1 MALKYGFFDSV
12 DGDRKYSASDIGEY
26 FLKLISNGV
35 FATPA
40 NAMQVKAT
48 TTPSMEVNVTSGWAF
63 INCKY
68 LHNTAAYPLTI
79 TAADQAYPRIDR
91 VVMQMNPALDTRACS
106 IYVKSGQASTSPTAP
121 ALTRVNGGTW
131 ELSLAQI
138 YVAAG
143 ATSIAQSDITDERAN
158 TSVCGYVTGLI
169 DQIDTTDLF
178 AQYDAAF
185 DAKEQEIQDWFD
197 SVREEVYTATNTVRK
212 YSRTAQTS
220 GTATTSMSIGIPAYT
235 ANDILNVYVN
245 GIRLIEDT
253 EYTIDDLTVNFTNT
267 LDVAGTP
274 VTFEVIKS
282 IDSTDVTTALDYMED
297 RLGGMSL
304 KLMTREEYEALT
316 PKSSTTLYTVTD
328 GNIITQYLGEI
339 RLKSGS
345 GSAGALTSIYNGT
358 TSTTAGTLTEGD

>member
-1 MALKYGFFDSV
+1 MSLKYGFFDSV

-35 FATPA
+35 FVTPA

-48 TTPSMEVNVTSGWAF
+48 ATPSMGINVSAGWAF

-79 TAADQAYPRIDR
+79 TTADQAYPRIDR

-106 IYVKSGQASTSPTAP
+106 IYVKAGQASASPTAP
-121 ALTRVNGGTW
+121 SLTRVSGGTW

-143 ATSIAQSDITDERAN
+143 ATAITQANITDERAN

-185 DAKEQEIQDWFD
+185 DAKEQEIQDWFE
-197 SVREEVYTATNTVRK
+197 SVREEIYTATNTVRK
-212 YSRTAQTS
+212 YSRTAATS
-220 GTATTSMSIGIPAYT
+220 GTNTISMSIGIAAYS

-245 GIRLIEDT
+245 GIRLCEDT
-253 EYTIDDLTVNFTNT
+253 EYTVSGSTVNFVNA
-267 LDVAGTP
+267 LDVDGTP

-282 IDSTDVTTALDYMED
+282 IDSTDVTTALDYVET
-297 RLGGMSL
+297 RLNGVSLSLMSQ
-304 KLMTREEYEALT
+304 TDYEAL
-316 PKSSTTLYTVTD
+316 PNKNPTTLYIVTSS
-328 GNIITQYLGEI
+328 GQVVLYLGETE
-339 RLKSGS
+339 LKSGS
-345 GSAGALTSIYNGT
+345 VTAGVASIAAVGTSGSAQGEITQ
-358 TSTTAGTLTEGD
+358 

>member
-121 ALTRVNGGTW
+121 ALTRTTGGTW

-138 YVAAG
+138 YVSAG
-143 ATSIAQSDITDERAN
+143 TTAITQANITDERAN

-185 DAKEQEIQDWFD
+185 DAKETEIQDWFD

-212 YSRTAQTS
+212 YSRTATTS
-220 GTATTSMSIGIPAYT
+220 GTNTTSMQIGIAAYT

-245 GIRLIEDT
+245 GIRLVEDT
-253 EYTIDDLTVNFTNT
+253 EYTIDGSTVNFTNT

-339 RLKSGS
+339 KLKSGS

>member
-1 MALKYGFFDSV
+1 
-12 DGDRKYSASDIGEY
+12 
-26 FLKLISNGV
+26 
-35 FATPA
+35 
-40 NAMQVKAT
+40 
-48 TTPSMEVNVTSGWAF
+48 
-63 INCKY
+63 
-68 LHNTAAYPLTI
+68 
-79 TAADQAYPRIDR
+79 
-91 VVMQMNPALDTRACS
+91 MNPALDTRACS

-121 ALTRVNGGTW
+121 ALTRTTGGTW

-197 SVREEVYTATNTVRK
+197 SVREEVYNATNTVRK

-220 GTATTSMSIGIPAYT
+220 GTATTSMTIGIPAYT

-245 GIRLIEDT
+245 GIRLVEDT
-253 EYTIDDLTVNFTNT
+253 EYTIDGSTVNFVNA
-267 LDVAGTP
+267 LDVSGTP

-304 KLMTREEYEALT
+304 KLITREEYEALT
-316 PKSSTTLYTVTD
+316 QKSSTTLYTVTD
-328 GNIITQYLGEI
+328 GNSITQYLGEI
-339 RLKSGS
+339 RLKSGT

-358 TSTTAGTLTEGD
+358 TSTTAGTLTEEV

>member
-48 TTPSMEVNVTSGWAF
+48 TTPSMGVYVTSGWAF

-79 TAADQAYPRIDR
+79 TTADQAYPRIDR
-91 VVMQMNPALDTRACS
+91 VVMQMNPALDARACS

-121 ALTRVNGGTW
+121 SLTRVNGGTW

-185 DAKEQEIQDWFD
+185 DAKEQEFEEWWDA
-197 SVREEVYTATNTVRK
+197 VREEVYTATNTVRK
-212 YSRTAQTS
+212 YTRTAQTT
-220 GTATTSMSIGIPAYT
+220 GTNTTSMPIGIAAYT
-235 ANDILNVYVN
+235 SNDILNVYVN
-245 GIRLIEDT
+245 GIRLCEDI
-253 EYTIDDLTVNFTNT
+253 EYTVSDSTVTFTT
-267 LDVAGTP
+267 ALDVSGTP

-282 IDSTDVTTALDYMED
+282 IDSTDVTTALNYVET
-297 RLGGMSL
+297 RLNGVSLSLMSQ
-304 KLMTREEYEALT
+304 TDYEALPT
-316 PKSSTTLYTVTD
+316 KNPTTLYIVTNSD
-328 GNIITQYLGEI
+328 QVLLYLGETQV
-339 RLKSGS
+339 GV
-345 GSAGALTSIYNGT
+345 
-358 TSTTAGTLTEGD
+358 

>member
-1 MALKYGFFDSV
+1 MSLKYGFFDSV
-12 DGDRKYSASDIGEY
+12 GGDRKYSANDIGEY

-106 IYVKSGQASTSPTAP
+106 IYVKSGQASESPTAP
-121 ALTRVNGGTW
+121 SLTRVSGGTW

-143 ATSIAQSDITDERAN
+143 TTSITQANITDERAN

-212 YSRTAQTS
+212 YSRTATTS
-220 GTATTSMSIGIPAYT
+220 GTNTTSMPIGIAAYT
-235 ANDILNVYVN
+235 SNDILNVYVN
-245 GIRLIEDT
+245 GIRLCEDT
-253 EYTIDDLTVNFTNT
+253 EYTVSGSTVTFATA

-282 IDSTDVTTALDYMED
+282 IDSTDVTTALDYVEQ
-297 RLGGMSL
+297 RIGGLSFVVCSQSA
-304 KLMTREEYEALT
+304 YNALSEH
-316 PKSSTTLYTVTD
+316 PITTCYFVFPDPT
-328 GNIITQYLGEI
+328 G
-339 RLKSGS
+339 
-345 GSAGALTSIYNGT
+345 
-358 TSTTAGTLTEGD
+358 GD

>member
-1 MALKYGFFDSV
+1 MSLKYGFFDSV

-48 TTPSMEVNVTSGWAF
+48 TPASMNVSVTAGWAF

-91 VVMQMNPALDTRACS
+91 VVMQMNPALDTRACT
-106 IYVKSGQASTSPTAP
+106 IYVKTGQASASPTAP
-121 ALTRVNGGTW
+121 SLTRVSGGTW

-143 ATSIAQSDITDERAN
+143 ATSISQANITDERAN

-185 DAKEQEIQDWFD
+185 DEKEQQFDEWFD
-197 SVREEVYTATNTVRK
+197 VVREEVYSVTNTVRK
-212 YSRTAQTS
+212 YSRTV
-220 GTATTSMSIGIPAYT
+220 GTEGTNTTSMPIGIAAYS

-245 GIRLIEDT
+245 GMRLCEDI
-253 EYTIDDLTVNFTNT
+253 EYTVSGDTVTFVNA
-267 LDVAGTP
+267 LDVDGTP

-282 IDSTDVTTALDYMED
+282 IDSTDVTTALDYVET
-297 RLGGMSL
+297 RLGGVSLSLMSQAD
-304 KLMTREEYEALT
+304 YEALPT
-316 PKSSTTLYTVTD
+316 KNPTTLYIVTNS
-328 GNIITQYLGEI
+328 GQVLLYLGEI
-339 RLKSGS
+339 RVGV
-345 GSAGALTSIYNGT
+345 
-358 TSTTAGTLTEGD
+358 

>member
-1 MALKYGFFDSV
+1 MSLKYGFFDSV

-26 FLKLISNGV
+26 FLKLISNGI

-48 TTPSMEVNVTSGWAF
+48 TTPSMGVYVTAGWAF

-79 TAADQAYPRIDR
+79 TTADQAYPRIDR
-91 VVMQMNPALDTRACS
+91 VVMQMNPALDTRACT
-106 IYVKSGQASTSPTAP
+106 IYVKTGQASASPTAP
-121 ALTRVNGGTW
+121 SLTRVSGGTW

-143 ATSIAQSDITDERAN
+143 TTSISQANITDERAN

-185 DAKEQEIQDWFD
+185 DEKEQQFDEWFD
-197 SVREEVYTATNTVRK
+197 VVREEVYSVTNTVRK
-212 YSRTAQTS
+212 YSRTA
-220 GTATTSMSIGIPAYT
+220 GTEGTNTTSMPIGIAAYS

-245 GIRLIEDT
+245 GMRLCEDI
-253 EYTIDDLTVNFTNT
+253 EYTVSGDTVTFVNA
-267 LDVAGTP
+267 LDVDGTP

-282 IDSTDVTTALDYMED
+282 IDSTDVTTALDYVET
-297 RLGGMSL
+297 RLGGVSLSLMSQAD
-304 KLMTREEYEALT
+304 YEALPT
-316 PKSSTTLYTVTD
+316 KNPTTLYIVTNS
-328 GNIITQYLGEI
+328 GQVLLYLGEI
-339 RLKSGS
+339 RVGV
-345 GSAGALTSIYNGT
+345 
-358 TSTTAGTLTEGD
+358 

>member
-1 MALKYGFFDSV
+1 MSLKYGFFDSV

-48 TTPSMEVNVTSGWAF
+48 TPASMKVSVTAGWAF

-68 LHNTAAYPLTI
+68 LHNTSNYALTV
-79 TAADQAYPRIDR
+79 TAADQALPRIDR
-91 VVMQMNPALDTRACS
+91 VVMQMNPNIDTRACS
-106 IYVKSGQASTSPTAP
+106 IYVKAGTAAAEPTP
-121 ALTRVNGGTW
+121 PSLTRVTGGTW

-143 ATSIAQSDITDERAN
+143 AASISQANITDERAN
-158 TSVCGYVTGLI
+158 TNVCGYVTGLI

-185 DAKEQEIQDWFD
+185 DEKEQQFDEWFD
-197 SVREEVYTATNTVRK
+197 TVREEVYSVTNTVRK
-212 YSRTAQTS
+212 YCRTAQTS
-220 GTATTSMSIGIPAYT
+220 GTATTSMSIGIAAYS

-245 GIRLIEDT
+245 GMRLCEDI
-253 EYTIDDLTVNFTNT
+253 EYTVSGDTVTFVNA
-267 LDVAGTP
+267 LDVDGTP

-282 IDSTDVTTALDYMED
+282 IDSTDVTTALDYVET
-297 RLGGMSL
+297 RLNGVSLSLMSQAD
-304 KLMTREEYEALT
+304 YEALPT
-316 PKSSTTLYTVTD
+316 KNPTTLYIVTNS
-328 GNIITQYLGEI
+328 GRVLLYLGEI
-339 RLKSGS
+339 QVGV
-345 GSAGALTSIYNGT
+345 
-358 TSTTAGTLTEGD
+358 

>member
-121 ALTRVNGGTW
+121 SLTDRK
-131 ELSLAQI
+131 
-138 YVAAG
+138 
-143 ATSIAQSDITDERAN
+143 
-158 TSVCGYVTGLI
+158 SVV
-169 DQIDTTDLF
+169 
-178 AQYDAAF
+178 
-185 DAKEQEIQDWFD
+185 
-197 SVREEVYTATNTVRK
+197 
-212 YSRTAQTS
+212 
-220 GTATTSMSIGIPAYT
+220 
-235 ANDILNVYVN
+235 
-245 GIRLIEDT
+245 
-253 EYTIDDLTVNFTNT
+253 
-267 LDVAGTP
+267 
-274 VTFEVIKS
+274 
-282 IDSTDVTTALDYMED
+282 
-297 RLGGMSL
+297 
-304 KLMTREEYEALT
+304 
-316 PKSSTTLYTVTD
+316 
-328 GNIITQYLGEI
+328 
-339 RLKSGS
+339 
-345 GSAGALTSIYNGT
+345 
-358 TSTTAGTLTEGD
+358 

>member
-1 MALKYGFFDSV
+1 MSLKFGFFDSV

-48 TTPSMEVNVTSGWAF
+48 TTPSMGVYVTSGWAF

-79 TAADQAYPRIDR
+79 TTADQAYPRIDR
-91 VVMQMNPALDTRACS
+91 VVMQMNPALDTRACT
-106 IYVKSGQASTSPTAP
+106 IYVKAGQASASPTAP
-121 ALTRVNGGTW
+121 SLTRVSGGTW
-131 ELSLAQI
+131 ELSLAQV

-143 ATSIAQSDITDERAN
+143 ATSISQANITDERAN

-185 DAKEQEIQDWFD
+185 DAKEQEFQDWWD
-197 SVREEVYTATNTVRK
+197 TVREEVFTATNTVRK
-212 YSRTAQTS
+212 YTRTEQTS
-220 GTATTSMSIGIPAYT
+220 GTNTTSMPIGIAAYS

-245 GIRLIEDT
+245 GIRLCEDT
-253 EYTIDDLTVNFTNT
+253 EYTVSGSTVTFTT
-267 LDVAGTP
+267 ALDVDGTP

-282 IDSTDVTTALDYMED
+282 IDSSDVTTALDYMEQ
-297 RLGGMSL
+297 RLGGMSFVQC
-304 KLMTREEYEALT
+304 TQSEYDDMSEH
-316 PKSSTTLYTVTD
+316 PITTCYFVVPD
-328 GNIITQYLGEI
+328 SQGGE
-339 RLKSGS
+339 
-345 GSAGALTSIYNGT
+345 
-358 TSTTAGTLTEGD
+358 

>member
-1 MALKYGFFDSV
+1 MSLKFGFFDSV

-48 TTPSMEVNVTSGWAF
+48 TPASMNVNVTAGWGF

-68 LHNTAAYPLTI
+68 LHNTSNYTLTV
-79 TAADQAYPRIDR
+79 TAADQALPRIDR
-91 VVMQMNPALDTRACS
+91 VVMQMNPNIDTRACS
-106 IYVKSGQASTSPTAP
+106 IYVKAGTAAAEPTP
-121 ALTRVNGGTW
+121 PSLTRVTGGTW

-138 YVAAG
+138 YVAGG
-143 ATSIAQSDITDERAN
+143 ASSITQSAITDERAN

-185 DAKEQEIQDWFD
+185 DAKEQEFQDWWD
-197 SVREEVYTATNTVRK
+197 EAREEVYTATNTVRK
-212 YSRTAQTS
+212 YSRTAETE
-220 GTATTSMSIGIPAYT
+220 GTNTTSMPIGIAAYT

-245 GIRLIEDT
+245 GIRLCEDI
-253 EYTIDDLTVNFTNT
+253 EYTVSGSTVNFVNT
-267 LDVAGTP
+267 LDVDGTP

-282 IDSTDVTTALDYMED
+282 IDSTDVTTALDYVEQRM
-297 RLGGMSL
+297 GGLSFVTCSQSEYDAMS
-304 KLMTREEYEALT
+304 EH
-316 PKSSTTLYTVTD
+316 PTTTVYFVYPD
-328 GNIITQYLGEI
+328 VE
-339 RLKSGS
+339 GS
-345 GSAGALTSIYNGT
+345 M
-358 TSTTAGTLTEGD
+358 

>member
-1 MALKYGFFDSV
+1 MSLKYGFFDSV

-48 TTPSMEVNVTSGWAF
+48 TTPSMEVNVASGWAF

-121 ALTRVNGGTW
+121 ALTRTTGGTW

-138 YVAAG
+138 YVSAG
-143 ATSIAQSDITDERAN
+143 TTAITQANITDERAN

-220 GTATTSMSIGIPAYT
+220 GTATTSMPIGIPAYT

-328 GNIITQYLGEI
+328 CNSVTQYLGEI
-339 RLKSGS
+339 KLKSGS

-358 TSTTAGTLTEGD
+358 TSTTAGTLTEED

>member
-40 NAMQVKAT
+40 NAMQVRAT
-48 TTPSMEVNVTSGWAF
+48 TTPSMNISVTAGWGF

-68 LHNTAAYPLTI
+68 LHNTSAYALTV

-106 IYVKSGQASTSPTAP
+106 IYVKTGQASTTPTAP
-121 ALTRVNGGTW
+121 SLTRINGGIW

-138 YVAAG
+138 YVSGG
-143 ATSIAQSDITDERAN
+143 ATSISQSDITDERGN

-178 AQYDAAF
+178 AQYDAVF

-197 SVREEVYTATNTVRK
+197 SVREEIFTATNTVRK
-212 YSRTAQTS
+212 YTRTAQTS
-220 GTATTSMSIGIPAYT
+220 GTSTTSMPIGIAAYS

-245 GIRLIEDT
+245 GIRLVEDT
-253 EYTIDDLTVNFTNT
+253 EYTVSGSTVNFVNA
-267 LDVAGTP
+267 LDVSGTP

-282 IDSTDVTTALDYMED
+282 IDSTDVTTALDYVEQ
-297 RLGGMSL
+297 RIGGISFVVCSQSAYNAL
-304 KLMTREEYEALT
+304 EEH
-316 PKSSTTLYTVTD
+316 PITTCYFVFPD
-328 GNIITQYLGEI
+328 PQGGE
-339 RLKSGS
+339 
-345 GSAGALTSIYNGT
+345 
-358 TSTTAGTLTEGD
+358 

>member
-1 MALKYGFFDSV
+1 MALKFGFFDSV

-121 ALTRVNGGTW
+121 GGTW

-197 SVREEVYTATNTVRK
+197 SVREEVYNATNTVRK

-220 GTATTSMSIGIPAYT
+220 GTATTSMTIGIPAYT

-245 GIRLIEDT
+245 GIRLVEDT
-253 EYTIDDLTVNFTNT
+253 EYTIDGSTVNFVNA
-267 LDVAGTP
+267 LDVSGTP

-328 GNIITQYLGEI
+328 GNSITQYLGEI
-339 RLKSGS
+339 RLKSGT

-358 TSTTAGTLTEGD
+358 TSTAAGTLTEEV

>member
-1 MALKYGFFDSV
+1 MSLKYGFFDSV

-48 TTPSMEVNVTSGWAF
+48 IPASMNVNVTAGWGF

-68 LHNTAAYPLTI
+68 LHNTSNYTLTV
-79 TAADQAYPRIDR
+79 TAADQALPRIDR
-91 VVMQMNPALDTRACS
+91 VVMQMNPNIDTRACS
-106 IYVKSGQASTSPTAP
+106 IYVKAGTAAAEPTP
-121 ALTRVNGGTW
+121 PSLTRVTGGTW

-143 ATSIAQSDITDERAN
+143 ATSISQAAITDERAN

-185 DAKEQEIQDWFD
+185 DEKEQQFDDWFE

-212 YSRTAQTS
+212 YSRTAETE
-220 GTATTSMSIGIPAYT
+220 GTNTTSMPIGIAAYS

-245 GIRLIEDT
+245 GIRLCEDI
-253 EYTIDDLTVNFTNT
+253 EYTVSGDAVTFVNA
-267 LDVAGTP
+267 LDVDGTP

-282 IDSTDVTTALDYMED
+282 IDSTDVTTALDYVEQRM
-297 RLGGMSL
+297 GGLSFVTCSQSEYDAMSEHP
-304 KLMTREEYEALT
+304 MT
-316 PKSSTTLYTVTD
+316 TVYFVYPD
-328 GNIITQYLGEI
+328 SQGGV
-339 RLKSGS
+339 
-345 GSAGALTSIYNGT
+345 
-358 TSTTAGTLTEGD
+358 